1 MKNMSCDIRSTT
13 PARHIDVTHSLQ
25 PTTSQNKIF
34 NSSLQNISN
43 TDTPCPDFIHAPFPL
58 SDSASWM
65 ATEAVRSVL
74 SGEDSRSSTP
84 LLPEKLPQ
92 GSEPFIKAEYTY
104 QPEESAIAE
113 NPKITRNA
121 LKMTRY
127 HDFIQGRLIHYEK
140 ELRQSDAYNISTYAD
155 DCQKII
161 QLHNEITQEVRDNAS
176 KAYQKQKIL
185 VSHAASDLN
194 NMQLT
199 TIIDEIAAICD
210 PSKELANC
218 YNQTRT
224 TLHKACEDGTPYKLW
239 DYLNENEPLLAW
251 LEDSDFGRKI
261 LDELNTIPPESEDY
275 VRFSTAQLQLIN
287 RILAFCKPITGVHL
301 HALYQLDL
309 SGKSAQEIIHTL
321 IQNQGVK
328 EILHGSFYGRRVW
341 GRLMNCPLIIEL
353 FNHNKKIEHNRG
365 KIAQQK
371 NKLGELQ
378 SRSMIS
384 RLFNIWNI
392 KRKEKKIKRMTYQM
406 REDVNM
412 RKDIVIG
419 RDNYFKYLQNLSNG
433 DVYNTLR
440 ELSRNDVTL
449 QNNIDRV
456 INLSE
461 TVEKVTPTF
470 LFLDT
475 KMVPFIHISRALT
488 FCDLFTKN
496 IGSSVE
502 TLAATIAQLY
512 PASEEIRQFSRSL
525 KSSSDEIPL
534 IMASGYLLPPHIRGQ
549 ERKRRMILLSKVIS
563 TREQEEIPRDHVKLP
578 TYLARQGE
586 WCPNWKDPLDDHTL
600 AATVKVWLDN
610 QRPRGQDDIL
620 MRIDS
625 KLATCLAPATLERN
639 YRASVQLNDKLVK
652 KLTVTPEQQ
661 NIIKQY
667 MVAYLLA
674 RGEYADPALRNARF
688 ELNLAKLLGRL
699 PEKLAWDLE
708 KVRLT
713 AAHYRE
719 KKFTEEN
726 RLLTDKHLETI
737 DHLMVL
743 EKAIHNFMEARN
755 ALEEL
760 HGIYREI
767 QDELNEL
774 ESLYEHLE
782 DIISGD
788 IQRLSGFHQLVS
800 DILNDNNIEF
810 LSYFDADYYDRLNV
824 IRKIL
829 LAYNGEG
836 LQALFTTLDSTGLN
850 LSDNDIQH
858 VTTTIKNYLFDE
870 TSRETKSAS
879 MVFSLLFNTLFKN
892 GYIVDL
898 PARQTLGHAHEYLDA
913 LSSELLNEMNKII
926 EGEIERIMVDF
937 PPAKPKNIDYI
948 NACCRLI
955 SQPEQHQT
963 IFNFLTSQQPDT
975 KKLSPR
981 EYSVLKTT
989 LRTMLTS
996 TPDEYQRICSE
1007 IICNLQQQRMDK
1019 DLYWLA
1025 SMVYWHD
1032 FFSLR
1037 RAGYL
1042 AVNSDAQRKKEIEK
1056 IYRLNEYLFLDELA
1070 TDYNNWREAV
1080 GVPAGKLGDFINEM
1094 DKKYKISPSLAYQV
1108 TLLKDDITIAMHKLS
1123 EEKRVAY
1130 RRAIN
1135 EMNLRVGLAMHSHE
1149 LEQQRLNYRREMW
1162 RRDAQNNYAKEIDI
1176 SNKAIISEWRNKN
1189 HQHILE
1195 NIALQRE
1202 LAFAF
1207 QRERK
1212 AKTEGAITKTTRA
1225 VAHAWRNREVYVVIG
1240 TKIGHTSRV
1249 IIHDGAG
1256 PVNKHDTQDK
1266 DESTIQYSVVKVK
1279 ASELTNDLLD
1289 LLSSAKP
1296 VHGAPKASASWRPN
1310 PGEAPTVNGRRLMK
1324 IKVEKTDEV
1333 GYQVFGVYNK
1343 YGDIPVKI
1351 NQTPPGL
1358 DELMEK
1364 IKAEQLRNP
1373 GAGQHSAARDNAAT
1387 PAAASQ
1393 STAAPSAENAM
1404 TLPQALPRPWGGQLP
1419 PDPKLPKS
1427 TGIPSQP
1434 GPSRE
1439 DRPHKIGLFPC
1450 SAQMAHQVMSPRGW
1464 LGENAE
1470 RLPYMISQTDL
1481 FRNTILVITKGN
1493 GEVIH
1498 AYDSITGDHFDKS
1511 KLLTTKRTIAA
1522 VRLEH
1527 EHYDA
1532 WLPDNRKQRHHFIP
1546 VPIARTVNGET
1557 RTGGTAYYLSTGK
1570 SSIHKVAKDGLCMT
1584 NAAALALD
1592 LNYGNITGDQLR
1604 SQVVQGLATGKF
1616 EALLQ
1621 QPTFYDQTR

>member
-1 MKNMSCDIRSTT
+1 MKNMPCDISSTT
-13 PARHIDVTHSLQ
+13 PARYIDVTHTLQ

-43 TDTPCPDFIHAPFPL
+43 TDTSCPDFIHGPFIL
-58 SDSASWM
+58 SDTASWM
-65 ATEAVRSVL
+65 TTEAARMVF
-74 SGEDSRSSTP
+74 SGDDSRSSTP
-84 LLPEKLPQ
+84 LLMEKLPQ
-92 GSEPFIKAEYTY
+92 GPEPIKKAEYTY
-104 QPEESAIAE
+104 QPEESVIEE

-121 LKMTRY
+121 LKTTRY
-127 HDFIQGRLIHYEK
+127 HDFIQGRLTQYEK

-161 QLHNEITQEVRDNAS
+161 KLHNEITQEVRDNAS

-194 NMQLT
+194 NRQLT

-210 PSKELANC
+210 PSKELATC

-224 TLHKACEDGTPYKLW
+224 TLHKACENGTPYQLW
-239 DYLNENEPLLAW
+239 DYLNENEPLQAW
-251 LEDSDFGRKI
+251 LEDSDFGQKI
-261 LDELNTIPPESEDY
+261 LDELNSIPPESEDY
-275 VRFSTAQLQLIN
+275 VRFSTPQLQLIN

-309 SGKSAQEIIHTL
+309 SGKSAHTIIHTL
-321 IQNQGVK
+321 IQNQGIK
-328 EILHGSFYGRRVW
+328 EILHGSYYGRRVW

-353 FNHNKKIEHNRG
+353 FNHDKKIENNRE

-371 NKLGELQ
+371 HKLGELQ
-378 SRSMIS
+378 NRSMIS

-392 KRKEKKIKRMTYQM
+392 KRKESKIKRMTYQM
-406 REDVNM
+406 REDVNV
-412 RKDIVIG
+412 RKDIIIG

-433 DVYNTLR
+433 DVYKTLR
-440 ELSRNDVTL
+440 ELSRDDVTL
-449 QNNIDRV
+449 QNNIDVV

-475 KMVPFIHISRALT
+475 RMVPFIHISRALT

-496 IGSSVE
+496 IGCSVE
-502 TLAATIAQLY
+502 TLTATIAQLY
-512 PASEEIRQFSRSL
+512 PASEEIKRFTRSL
-525 KSSSDEIPL
+525 KNSSDEIPL
-534 IMASGYLLPPHIRGQ
+534 IMASGYLLPPHISGQ
-549 ERKRRMILLSKVIS
+549 ERKRRMVLLSKVIS
-563 TREQEEIPRDHVKLP
+563 TREQEEIPRDDVKMP
-578 TYLARQGE
+578 AYLARQGE
-586 WCPNWKDPLDDHTL
+586 WCPDWKDPLDDHTL

-620 MRIDS
+620 TRIDN
-625 KLATCLAPATLERN
+625 KLATCLDPATLERN
-639 YRASVQLNDKLVK
+639 YRASVRLNEKLAE
-652 KLTVTPEQQ
+652 KLSVTPAQQ
-661 NIIKQY
+661 EIIKQN
-667 MVAYLLA
+667 MVAYMLA
-674 RGEYADPALRNARF
+674 QGEYADPALRNARF
-688 ELNLAKLLGRL
+688 TLNLAKLLGRL

-737 DHLMVL
+737 DHLIVL
-743 EKAIHNFMEARN
+743 EKTIHNFMEARN

-767 QDELNEL
+767 QDEVNEL
-774 ESLYEHLE
+774 ESLYEHIE
-782 DIISGD
+782 DIVSGD

-810 LSYFDADYYDRLNV
+810 LSYFDAEYYDRLTA
-824 IRKIL
+824 IRKTL

-850 LSDNDIQH
+850 LSEANIQY

-870 TSRETKSAS
+870 TSREIKSPS
-879 MVFSLLFNTLFKN
+879 MVLSLLFNTLFKN

-913 LSSELLNEMNKII
+913 LSSELFNDMEKII
-926 EGEIERIMVDF
+926 DGEIERIMVDF
-937 PPAKPKNIDYI
+937 PPSKPKNIAYI

-955 SQPEQHQT
+955 NQPEQYQT
-963 IFNFLTSQQPDT
+963 IFNLLTSQQPDA

-981 EYSVLKTT
+981 EYSLLKTT
-989 LRTMLTS
+989 LKTMLTS

-1007 IICNLQQQRMDK
+1007 IISNLQQQRTDK

-1042 AVNSDAQRKKEIEK
+1042 AVNSDPQRKKELEQ
-1056 IYRLNEYLFLDELA
+1056 IYRLNEYLFLDDLA
-1070 TDYNNWREAV
+1070 ADYNNWRETV
-1080 GVPAGKLGDFINEM
+1080 SVPAGKLGNFINEI
-1094 DKKYKISPSLAYQV
+1094 DQKYKISPSLAYQV
-1108 TLLKDDITIAMHKLS
+1108 TLLKDDVTIAMQKLS

-1130 RRAIN
+1130 RKAIN
-1135 EMNLRVGLAMHSHE
+1135 EMNLRVGLAMHYHE
-1149 LEQQRLNYRREMW
+1149 LEQQRHLYKREMW
-1162 RRDAQNNYAKEIDI
+1162 RRDAQNNYGKEIE
-1176 SNKAIISEWRNKN
+1176 SRNKAIMSEWRNKN
-1189 HQHILE
+1189 HQQILE

-1202 LAFAF
+1202 LTWAY

-1212 AKTEGAITKTTRA
+1212 TKMASAITKTTRA

-1256 PVNKHDTQDK
+1256 PVNKHDTYDK

-1279 ASELTNDLLD
+1279 ASELTNDFLD

-1333 GYQVFGVYNK
+1333 GYLVFGVYNK

-1351 NQTPPGL
+1351 NQAPPGL

-1364 IKAEQLRNP
+1364 IKAKHLRNP
-1373 GAGQHSAARDNAAT
+1373 GMAQHSATRNNAAI
-1387 PAAASQ
+1387 PATVSQ
-1393 STAAPSAENAM
+1393 STAAPSAENTM
-1404 TLPQALPRPWGGQLP
+1404 VLPQTMPRPWGGQLP
-1419 PDPKLPKS
+1419 PEPSLPEP
-1427 TGIPSQP
+1427 TDIPPQP
-1434 GPSRE
+1434 GPSRNE
-1439 DRPHKIGLFPC
+1439 RPHKIGLFPC
-1450 SAQMAHQVMSPRGW
+1450 SAQMAHQVMSPQGW

-1511 KLLTTKRTIAA
+1511 KLLNTKRTIAA
-1522 VRLEH
+1522 VRLEQ

-1532 WLPDNRKQRHHFIP
+1532 WLPDNRKQKHHFVP
-1546 VPIARTVNGET
+1546 VPIARNVNGEI
-1557 RTGGTAYYLSTGK
+1557 RAGGTAYYLSTGK

-1592 LNYGNITGDQLR
+1592 LNYGNITGDKLR
-1604 SQVVQGLATGKF
+1604 SQLVKELATGQF
-1616 EALLQ
+1616 EELLQ
-1621 QPTFYDQTR
+1621 QPTFYNQTR